1 MKVNES
7 IELSESDAIAGS
19 AQNSDN
25 KMHRI
30 EER

>member
-7 IELSESDAIAGS
+7 IELSESDAIA
-19 AQNSDN
+19 QNSDN